1 MGEYEQCPSI
11 FLHSEQS
18 MDVMDST
25 WHHVCVSWDGRVRL
39 LAVFKDGHINFKLND
54 FMGPLLQKPNEGK

>member
-1 MGEYEQCPSI
+1 
-11 FLHSEQS
+11 
-18 MDVMDST
+18 MDVMDYT
-25 WHHVCVSWDGRVRL
+25 WHHVCVSWDGRVEL